1 MLQITDIQTILAE
14 NFFAGNTVIAGLVIF
29 VAVLMVIFSISKN
42 LLASFLIA
50 LPVILIFSTLG
61 IISGDMMILLIIITV
76 LGLAITAKS
85 SLG

>member
-1 MLQITDIQTILAE
+1 MLQITDIQTMLAE

-61 IISGDMMILLIIITV
+61 IISGDMMILLIIVTV

>member
-1 MLQITDIQTILAE
+1 MLQINDIQSILADVL
-14 NFFAGNTVIAGLVIF
+14 FAGNTIIAGLVMF
-29 VAVLMVIFSISKN
+29 VAVLAIIFTISKN
-42 LLASFLIA
+42 LLASFLMA

>member
-1 MLQITDIQTILAE
+1 MLQINDIQGILADT
-14 NFFAGNTVIAGLVIF
+14 FFAGNTIIAGLVMF
-29 VAVLMVIFSISKN
+29 VAVLAIIFTISKN
-42 LLASFLIA
+42 LLASFLMA

>member
-29 VAVLMVIFSISKN
+29 VVVLMVIFSISKN

-61 IISGDMMILLIIITV
+61 IISGDMMILLIIVTV